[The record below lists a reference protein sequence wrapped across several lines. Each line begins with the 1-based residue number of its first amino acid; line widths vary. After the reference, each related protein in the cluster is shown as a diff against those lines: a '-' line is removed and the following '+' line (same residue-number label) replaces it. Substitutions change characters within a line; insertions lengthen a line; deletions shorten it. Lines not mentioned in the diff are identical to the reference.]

1 MKKRDL
7 NDLKAKSLN
16 DLKKVLGD
24 LQKEKTEKAIELE
37 LNKLKN
43 VHAKNLV
50 RKNIAQVK
58 TFITL
63 KKMTQKL
70 EQEKEAKSGEI

>member
-16 DLKKVLGD
+16 DLKKVLGT

-43 VHAKNLV
+43 VHAKNQV

-70 EQEKEAKSGEI
+70 EKEKEAKSGPI